1 MNQREKI
8 KDLLKQ
14 KGIAVT
20 TAIEMLNMN
29 KVTYYNNIDRVP
41 INMDFSERFNELFG
55 IDLSIIKSVE
65 YGSSIESDIITSLR
79 KELEDTRV
87 EVIGLYRKL
96 LKCETERAQWQK

>member
-41 INMDFSERFNELFG
+41 INRDFSERFNELFG

-79 KELEDTRV
+79 KELDDTRV
-87 EVIGLYRKL
+87 EVIDLYRKL
-96 LKCETERAQWQK
+96 MKCETERAQWQK